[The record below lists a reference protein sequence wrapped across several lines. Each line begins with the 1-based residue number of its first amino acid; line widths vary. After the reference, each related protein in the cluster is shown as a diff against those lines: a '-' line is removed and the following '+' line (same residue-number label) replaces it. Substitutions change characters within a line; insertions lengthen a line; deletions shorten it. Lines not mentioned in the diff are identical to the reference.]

1 MTNEKFLE
9 EILYESHKL
18 GIYEE
23 VAKLS
28 EKFKDLD
35 TIDRYQR
42 AFNQVKSELNIP
54 ADN

>member
-9 EILYESHKL
+9 EILHESYKL

-23 VAKLS
+23 VTKLS

-35 TIDRYQR
+35 TIDRYQM